1 MEFECTIITVW
12 PQIKEAVLLLMAL
25 TSLQPKKK
33 ALHVMRLIRFS
44 FWTRT
49 ELSIT
54 SAARKSSVLRV
65 NICFQYFFTVFT
77 LLLLIKV
84 LHISIAR
91 QCRWPYDLI
100 KVTLS
105 DAINFVS
112 INPPPVLSDL
122 VILYHNC
129 HRQESI
135 NAISV
140 FYKFKLLINC
150 LSWDKIWKDGATQ
163 ITNHFAW
170 PHRPIRK

>member
-1 MEFECTIITVW
+1 MYYNYCVAPNKGGCSPPDGAYLIATKKEGTSCNAID
-12 PQIKEAVLLLMAL
+12 QIFILDEDGVIHHKC
-25 TSLQPKKK
+25 SKKVICPEGEY
-33 ALHVMRLIRFS
+33 L
-44 FWTRT
+44 
-49 ELSIT
+49 LSIF
-54 SAARKSSVLRV
+54 SH
-65 NICFQYFFTVFT
+65 CFS

-135 NAISV
+135 YAISV